1 MSFSLPDIA
10 GTIGVALIV
19 LTYVLL
25 QTERLASDQLA
36 YSVLNGIGA
45 ALILVSLWFDPNLP
59 SVVVESFWLV
69 ISVYGVLRYLRR
81 RGTRE

>member
-25 QTERLASDQLA
+25 QTERLRSDSLA
-36 YSVLNGIGA
+36 YSLINGIAA

-59 SVVVESFWLV
+59 SVVVESFWLL
-69 ISVYGVLRYLRR
+69 ISIYGIIRYVRKK
-81 RGTRE
+81 

>member
-19 LTYVLL
+19 LTYILL
-25 QTERLASDQLA
+25 QTERVRSEQLA
-36 YSVLNGIGA
+36 YSVINGLGA

-69 ISVYGVLRYLRR
+69 ISIYGIVRYFGRKK
-81 RGTRE
+81 

>member
-19 LTYVLL
+19 LTYILL
-25 QTERLASDQLA
+25 QTERVRSEQLA
-36 YSVLNGIGA
+36 YSVINGLGA

-69 ISVYGVLRYLRR
+69 ISIYGIVRYR
-81 RGTRE
+81 TKN